1 MPTSLAA
8 STTSVPAGTAS
19 LWPSIVMLT
28 SGMRGHSSDVACVP
42 KGVVLVLLAEM
53 AHRRVDDPP
62 TGVAESAEAAAGPE
76 AFPLAAFGRPAG
88 ELHDH
93 VAEGLA
99 ELDLVNARLAH
110 VSAHGQ
116 QTRAR
121 RLVGAELCVFGA
133 AHVHDHRHG
142 GERFDVVEQSRPAP
156 RAFDRGKRR
165 TRAWLGAPAF
175 ERF

>member
-62 TGVAESAEAAAGPE
+62 TGVAESAEAAAVLEPIGD
-76 AFPLAAFGRPAG
+76 PLQ
-88 ELHDH
+88 E
-93 VAEGLA
+93 V
-99 ELDLVNARLAH
+99 ELDLRAFVGEDALVGPHRPVLAEP
-110 VSAHGQ
+110 
-116 QTRAR
+116 AR
-121 RLVGAELCVFGA
+121 R
-133 AHVHDHRHG
+133 
-142 GERFDVVEQSRPAP
+142 AP
-156 RAFDRGKRR
+156 YA
-165 TRAWLGAPAF
+165 
-175 ERF
+175 